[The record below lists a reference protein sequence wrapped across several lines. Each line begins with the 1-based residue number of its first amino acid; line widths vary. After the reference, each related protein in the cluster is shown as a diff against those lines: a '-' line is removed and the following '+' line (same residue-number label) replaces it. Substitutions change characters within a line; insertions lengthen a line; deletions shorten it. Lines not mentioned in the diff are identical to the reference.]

1 MSTSITIIKN
11 EREKIKR
18 KLNIWL
24 EYIIKEKNVYKVIRK
39 FEEIF
44 EGEYM
49 FDCEED
55 IEEDYYEGYID
66 TYYLKNKM
74 KLVQIYGP
82 HDKFGNMASHKGD
95 DLVLYSE
102 LSNKEQFVED
112 GIEIFFESEYNENAI
127 EALKKLMNEDIGF
140 KAVYGFK
147 KDNEFKITDIDVDG
161 NYENLGKKI
170 VEFIKETS
178 IEKMKAIFDKIILVK
193 SLEKA
198 ISKEIDNYKDK
209 TLEEKMEKINYLREY
224 LKNTIG
230 DLEKYRDDINSKYMI
245 DKKEKLYITNFGY
258 IIDLDDEKLDIYWQD
273 VVIAS
278 YNLCDIPI
286 NWNNECVEELEKRVI
301 KKY

>member
-161 NYENLGKKI
+161 NYENLGKK
-170 VEFIKETS
+170 
-178 IEKMKAIFDKIILVK
+178 
-193 SLEKA
+193 
-198 ISKEIDNYKDK
+198 
-209 TLEEKMEKINYLREY
+209 
-224 LKNTIG
+224 
-230 DLEKYRDDINSKYMI
+230 
-245 DKKEKLYITNFGY
+245 
-258 IIDLDDEKLDIYWQD
+258 
-273 VVIAS
+273 
-278 YNLCDIPI
+278 
-286 NWNNECVEELEKRVI
+286 
-301 KKY
+301 